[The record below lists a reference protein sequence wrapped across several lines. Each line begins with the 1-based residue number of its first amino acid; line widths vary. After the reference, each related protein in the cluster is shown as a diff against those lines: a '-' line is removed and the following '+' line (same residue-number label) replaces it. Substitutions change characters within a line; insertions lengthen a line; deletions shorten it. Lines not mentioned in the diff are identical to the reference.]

1 MERVDENTQRIDANT
16 GRIADSAREIDAN
29 TGQIADSVERVDAN
43 TRQIDANTG
52 RIADSAGRID
62 ANTGQI
68 ADSVGRV
75 DENTQRI
82 DASLLGIGANTRDI
96 ARSSSETALHTA
108 LLLPLVVSARPAS
121 DGPSPSDPDAGSPS
135 VVSDVTDLGVCR
147 ADLRVRAGQSC
158 AWTNSVRRFVVT
170 DSGAYSPWD
179 VPWSSEL
186 NRDTIKVDEGSP
198 LTGTTFQARQ
208 IEPGVWTVLVAS
220 AWVHRGKCLEGL
232 IVQPGDLCTESRS
245 QQPFL
250 VYATDESVLG
260 DDRPLYPDGYGVLF
274 WWRGGETPHPDNGR
288 LHDRIVTSDDYFR
301 AERLTDSASW
311 RIARAD

>member
-1 MERVDENTQRIDANT
+1 MNRDSREFGSMLRVLEFALAAAALAVAIVFGVANCQSTGDATERLDDSLVKVDT
-16 GRIADSAREIDAN
+16 
-29 TGQIADSVERVDAN
+29 N

-52 RIADSAGRID
+52 RIADS
-62 ANTGQI
+62 
-68 ADSVGRV
+68 VGRV
-75 DENTQRI
+75 DANTQRI

-96 ARSSSETALHTA
+96 ARSSSATAIHTA
-108 LLLPLVVSARPAS
+108 LLLSLASDRPAS
-121 DGPSPSDPDAGSPS
+121 DGSSPSNPDPESPS
-135 VVSDVTDLGVCR
+135 VVQDVTDLGICS

-158 AWTNSVRRFVVT
+158 SWPNSVRRFIVT
-170 DSGAYSPWD
+170 DGGAYSPWD

-198 LTGTTFQARQ
+198 LTGATFQARNV
-208 IEPGVWTVLVAS
+208 EPEGWTVLVAS

-232 IVQPGDLCTESRS
+232 IVQPGELCTEGRS

-250 VYATDESVLG
+250 VYATDELVSS

-288 LHDRIVTSDDYFR
+288 LHDRIVTSDDHFR